1 MLSIYNRYN
10 FDILLDGVFEQ
21 EISPAPE
28 FVKVP
33 NKADLLAAIKSH
45 GDLPPNLFGA
55 ASSDVDFSKTDWM
68 GIQTY
73 VESLAVDVSTP
84 GSGLEPTE

>member
-10 FDILLDGVFEQ
+10 FDIQLDGVFEQ
-21 EISPAPE
+21 EVSPAPE

-33 NKADLLAAIKSH
+33 TKVDLLAAIQSH

-55 ASSDVDFSKTDWM
+55 VSSDVDFSKTDWM

-84 GSGLEPTE
+84 DATE

>member
-1 MLSIYNRYN
+1 MFSIYNRYN

-33 NKADLLAAIKSH
+33 TKVDLLAAIQSH

-55 ASSDVDFSKTDWM
+55 VSSDVDFSKTDWM

-84 GSGLEPTE
+84 DATE